1 MAAIWCI
8 ELLMPTKEL
17 KKGDIVVVEAE
28 RLYCRAPLQ
37 HISVSK
43 FSKENMWLLNE
54 FLPDSVSI
62 M

>member
-1 MAAIWCI
+1 
-8 ELLMPTKEL
+8 MPTKEL